1 VGARIQSMR
10 FAILAQKPSGS
21 RIDSSYWAW

>member
-10 FAILAQKPSGS
+10 FAIRAQKPSGS
-21 RIDSSYWAW
+21 RMDFAYSDS